1 MKSAIGS
8 LLGAALKLQI
18 ALSSIVVFTVL
29 ILPLQEH
36 GIALHLFVLSLISFM
51 SVLKF
56 SEYRSFASIGRFIPR
71 YFILFVVMVSGI
83 VSLIS
88 LSDLLLLVHW
98 DAGDFCILILH
109 PAALPNSLM
118 SSEVIFHSP
127 SLANTQS
134 LNLVIPSAQ
143 GFPCLTL
150 SFPLCSS

>member
-1 MKSAIGS
+1 
-8 LLGAALKLQI
+8 
-18 ALSSIVVFTVL
+18 
-29 ILPLQEH
+29 
-36 GIALHLFVLSLISFM
+36 
-51 SVLKF
+51 
-56 SEYRSFASIGRFIPR
+56 
-71 YFILFVVMVSGI
+71 MVSGI